1 MNAFRKYNKLL
12 FFPIT
17 YNHETY
23 VKDTRNQEIFLDK
36 KKINGGTNEDITN
49 FFRLKK
55 GVKGIKDTILR
66 NIKNLFK
73 HEEEGKYYKAVRVN
87 DFWSNNYIEYKSN
100 CDKSR
105 ILSVEE
111 YLDKNRPYLKS
122 VNN

>member
-1 MNAFRKYNKLL
+1 MLKIQGIKKSFQ
-12 FFPIT
+12 
-17 YNHETY
+17 
-23 VKDTRNQEIFLDK
+23 TR
-36 KKINGGTNEDITN
+36 KKINGSKNEDTTN

-55 GVKGIKDTILR
+55 GVKGIKDEVLR

-73 HEEEGKYYKAVRVN
+73 HEEEGNYYKAVRVN
-87 DFWSNNYIEYKSN
+87 DSWSNNYIEYKSN

-122 VNN
+122 VNNQFYFF

>member
-1 MNAFRKYNKLL
+1 MLL
-12 FFPIT
+12 ESIINFYFFPIT

-36 KKINGGTNEDITN
+36 KKINGSTNEDITN

-55 GVKGIKDTILR
+55 GVKGIKDEVLR

-73 HEEEGKYYKAVRVN
+73 HEEEGNYYKAVRVN

-111 YLDKNRPYLKS
+111 YLNKNRPYLKS

>member
-1 MNAFRKYNKLL
+1 MLL
-12 FFPIT
+12 ESIINFYFFPIA

-36 KKINGGTNEDITN
+36 KKINGSTNEDITN

-55 GVKGIKDTILR
+55 GVKGIKDEVLR

-73 HEEEGKYYKAVRVN
+73 HEEEGNYYKAVRVN